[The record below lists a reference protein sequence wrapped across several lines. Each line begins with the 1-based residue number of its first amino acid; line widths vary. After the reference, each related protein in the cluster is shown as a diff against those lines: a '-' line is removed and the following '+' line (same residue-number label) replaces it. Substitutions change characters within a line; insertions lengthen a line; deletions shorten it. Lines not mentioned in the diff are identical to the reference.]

1 MATSSRAAKDGPMTH
16 TLFDDEI
23 NEEFLVS
30 VKNKPKPAYK
40 RSYTASY
47 FLINVSDLSN
57 PKYKL
62 FYCELN
68 DNFVF
73 LKENENSDHVAFM
86 DILNAFVRVTNSTT
100 IKGEKYFGLKFI
112 KRQNFEEL
120 FTTDENVVLE
130 WHDHLK
136 RFCRQIKF
144 RNYFREISM
153 LGKGSFA
160 KVFLVERKSDSQK
173 FAVKIF
179 EKEPFLRDE
188 FERKCLMYEIKMM
201 RAVNH
206 PKLIRLF
213 EIFEGEQF
221 VYLLCDLFQGRDLWT
236 EILEKGAQSEPKAL
250 TILQQLLEALVYLH
264 SQKIIHR
271 DIKPENV
278 LFRSAKNITELGLV
292 DLGFATYEKDYQKL
306 FVRCGTPGYVAPE
319 VLDDNPYDCKADVY
333 SAGIVFYLTCPHQSH
348 RPHALQRR
356 GLRRNRPQKPGV
368 RNRLGL

>member
-1 MATSSRAAKDGPMTH
+1 MSSHPSRPKDSTPSR

-23 NEEFLVS
+23 NEEFLTS
-30 VKNKPKPAYK
+30 IKSKPKPAFK
-40 RSYTASY
+40 RNYTSSY
-47 FLINVSDLSN
+47 FFINVSDLSN

-68 DNFVF
+68 DNYVF
-73 LKENENSDHVAFM
+73 LRDNENSDHVAFM
-86 DILNAFVRVTNSTT
+86 DILNAFIRLTSSTV

-112 KRQNFEEL
+112 KKQNFEEL
-120 FTTDENVVLE
+120 FTQDENVVLE
-130 WHDHLK
+130 WHEHLK

-144 RNYFREISM
+144 RNYFREISI

-160 KVFLVERKSDSQK
+160 KVFLVERKSDKQQ

-179 EKEPFLRDE
+179 EKEPFLKEE

-206 PKLIRLF
+206 PKVTKLF

-221 VYLLCDLFQGRDLWT
+221 VYLLCDLYQGRDLWT

-264 SQKIIHR
+264 SMKIIHR
-271 DIKPENV
+271 DVKPENV
-278 LFRSAKNITELGLV
+278 LFRSSKNITQLGLV
-292 DLGFATYEKDYQKL
+292 DLGFATYEKDFQKL

-319 VLDDNPYDCKADVY
+319 VLDDKPYDCKADVY
-333 SAGIVFYLTCPHQSH
+333 SAGIVFYLTW
-348 RPHALQRR
+348 AD
-356 GLRRNRPQKPGV
+356 
-368 RNRLGL
+368 